1 MRGSEWGLDVAARLA
16 DCAEKVTRKARKRFS
31 EHELSIMTTRRARR
45 WEQITQK
52 KSHGK
57 HGNHG
62 FFLNTYH
69 TNQANLSRQNQET
82 PFVLVKTSVFDAIAS
97 YFSS

>member
-1 MRGSEWGLDVAARLA
+1 MSLRDS
-16 DCAEKVTRKARKRFS
+16 
-31 EHELSIMTTRRARR
+31 
-45 WEQITQK
+45 QIAQK

-82 PFVLVKTSVFDAIAS
+82 PFVLVKTPVFDAIAS
-97 YFSS
+97 YFSSRASSRPFPNHHDAVSRYFIGKTENNLKFEN